1 MVGTVAV
8 FGRQRGH
15 LVLSCIA
22 SIGKGLR
29 SEGEVIDIEL
39 TKEGD
44 PALCW
49 LPEQRSREFFLAFVP
64 FPGHYASTG

>member
-1 MVGTVAV
+1 MMVAIPSRTLGMVGTVAV
-8 FGRQRGH
+8 GLLAHEFGRQRGH

-29 SEGEVIDIEL
+29 SEGEVIDIE
-39 TKEGD
+39 
-44 PALCW
+44 
-49 LPEQRSREFFLAFVP
+49 QFFLAFVP